1 MSHMYLII
9 LKKRSHARK
18 SKYNLKRESQ
28 VILLIIT
35 DGEKWHYLAVKKLS
49 ALFSG
54 NAQSKQQNTKIPPW
68 RKVYE
73 NSIYYLCRRRV
84 FT

>member
-1 MSHMYLII
+1 MSHMFLII

-54 NAQSKQQNTKIPPW
+54 NAQSKQ
-68 RKVYE
+68 
-73 NSIYYLCRRRV
+73 
-84 FT
+84 